1 MEICG
6 QEPAAVQ
13 FSQKFWKFRKD
24 FVRGNKE
31 MSGGC
36 VAFRVF
42 PDEEICKEEWVS
54 CQTHNESLS

>member
-1 MEICG
+1 MEISG
-6 QEPAAVQ
+6 QEPPVVQ

-36 VAFRVF
+36 VPFRDCSQMKKFVR
-42 PDEEICKEEWVS
+42 K
-54 CQTHNESLS
+54 NG